1 MASPRCIPGYAHED
15 AFDDGFLDV
24 SSIHTLYYSQYGKK
38 DGKPVLYLHGGP
50 GGQTGKAN
58 TAYFDPAV
66 YRVVLFD
73 QRGAGKSTPNAELR
87 ENTTEFILSDIE
99 VLRKHVG
106 IPKWHSV
113 FGGSWGSTL
122 SLLYAQ
128 EHPELVS
135 SLIVQGIF
143 TVRKEELDWSRRAA
157 AARIFPDLF
166 DKFID
171 YLPEEDRDTPYTGY
185 YKLLTASDRETQIA
199 AARSWN
205 TWDMSIGT
213 IEVNQASLEN
223 INDDNWSLS
232 HALLEC
238 HYFINGAWL
247 EDGHILKKSNLDK
260 IRHIPMTI
268 IQGRYDII
276 CPPQTAYDL
285 HQGLPE
291 SRLCWV
297 PDAGHSASEPGIHR
311 KLIEVCDEYAQI

>member
-1 MASPRCIPGYAHED
+1 M
-15 AFDDGFLDV
+15 
-24 SSIHTLYYSQYGKK
+24 
-38 DGKPVLYLHGGP
+38 
-50 GGQTGKAN
+50 
-58 TAYFDPAV
+58 

-87 ENTTEFILSDIE
+87 ENTTEHILNDIE

-128 EHPELVS
+128 QHPELVG

-143 TVRKEELDWSRRAA
+143 TVRREELDWSRRAG

-166 DKFID
+166 DKFIEH
-171 YLPEEDRDTPYTGY
+171 LPEDSRDNAYKGY
-185 YKLLTASDRETQIA
+185 YKLLTSDDRKTQIA

-213 IEVNQASLEN
+213 IVVNEANLEK

-232 HALLEC
+232 HALFEC
-238 HYFINGAWL
+238 HFFLNGAWL
-247 EDGHILKKSNLDK
+247 EDGHILKQSNLDK
-260 IRHIPMTI
+260 IRHIPSNIMKQVLTYDILANYNTATI
-268 IQGRYDII
+268 VQGRYDII

-285 HQGLPE
+285 HQGLPD
-291 SRLCWV
+291 SRLIWV
-297 PDAGHSASEPGIHR
+297 PNAGHSASVSMFHLRQHPSADFSR
-311 KLIEVCDEYAQI
+311 NPEYAAN

>member
-1 MASPRCIPGYAHED
+1 MARRMASQ
-15 AFDDGFLDV
+15 V
-24 SSIHTLYYSQYGKK
+24 SEQLVIMSLSKTLT
-38 DGKPVLYLHGGP
+38 VLYLHGGP

-143 TVRKEELDWSRRAA
+143 TVRKEELDWSRRAG

-171 YLPEEDRDTPYTGY
+171 HLPEEDRDTPYTGY

-260 IRHIPMTI
+260 IRHIPSI
-268 IQGRYDII
+268 LLRNK
-276 CPPQTAYDL
+276 A
-285 HQGLPE
+285 
-291 SRLCWV
+291 
-297 PDAGHSASEPGIHR
+297 
-311 KLIEVCDEYAQI
+311 LINALAN

>member
-1 MASPRCIPGYAHED
+1 MSLSKNP
-15 AFDDGFLDV
+15 
-24 SSIHTLYYSQYGKK
+24 T
-38 DGKPVLYLHGGP
+38 VLYLHGGP
-50 GGQTGKAN
+50 GGQTGKSN
-58 TAYFDPAV
+58 TVYFDPAV

-73 QRGAGKSTPNAELR
+73 QRGAGKSTPNSELR
-87 ENTTEFILSDIE
+87 ENRTEFILSDIE
-99 VLRKHVG
+99 VLRKHIG
-106 IPKWHSV
+106 IAKWHCV

-143 TVRKEELDWSRRAA
+143 TVRKEELDWSRRAG

-171 YLPEEDRDTPYTGY
+171 HLPEGDRDTPYTGY

-213 IEVNQASLEN
+213 IEVNETNLEK
-223 INDDNWSLS
+223 IYDDNWSLS

-260 IRHIPMTI
+260 IRHIPSTTTK
-268 IQGRYDII
+268 QNTQ
-276 CPPQTAYDL
+276 CT
-285 HQGLPE
+285 
-291 SRLCWV
+291 C
-297 PDAGHSASEPGIHR
+297 
-311 KLIEVCDEYAQI
+311 